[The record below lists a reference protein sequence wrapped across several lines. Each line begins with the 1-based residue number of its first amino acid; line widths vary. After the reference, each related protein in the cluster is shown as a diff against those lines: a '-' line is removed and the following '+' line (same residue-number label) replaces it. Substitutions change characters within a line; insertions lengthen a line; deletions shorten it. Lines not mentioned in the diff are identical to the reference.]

1 MEVVEDMPRM
11 RCHRSYSSSSLRSA
25 IVASMALASTVL
37 PVGAAI
43 STVAAEPLGPTLRR
57 VPAFEAPLL
66 DGQGSVRLTDL
77 KGKVVLLSFWASWC
91 GPCRYEMPLFQQLY
105 DRFHEDGLEVVAVA
119 VFDQRAK
126 ALEFHRRHA
135 FTFTVLFDAT
145 GEVAKAYDLVGPP
158 TTFLVG
164 RDGELIEIPD
174 PQSGDRQLS
183 VYDPT
188 IWTHADTYSYL
199 ERVLAR

>member
-1 MEVVEDMPRM
+1 MP
-11 RCHRSYSSSSLRSA
+11 H
-25 IVASMALASTVL
+25 
-37 PVGAAI
+37 
-43 STVAAEPLGPTLRR
+43 
-57 VPAFEAPLL
+57 
-66 DGQGSVRLTDL
+66 
-77 KGKVVLLSFWASWC
+77 
-91 GPCRYEMPLFQQLY
+91 FQKLY
-105 DRFHEDGLEVVAVA
+105 DRFQKDGLEVLAVA
-119 VFDQRAK
+119 VRDLRAK

-174 PQSGDRQLS
+174 PKSGDRRLS